1 MLHARWENELL
12 AALLATMVANIDGL
26 WDPKGKIC
34 TRNKLKEDLLYRN
47 IIHRIVANRN
57 MDYGCPIMDFS
68 ITSQMFWPIW
78 ADQSNNL

>member
-47 IIHRIVANRN
+47 IIHRIVVNRYITGPIRDFFNTTLNVLANLGR
-57 MDYGCPIMDFS
+57 S
-68 ITSQMFWPIW
+68 
-78 ADQSNNL
+78 AK

>member
-57 MDYGCPIMDFS
+57 MDYGCPIRDFFNN
-68 ITSQMFWPIW
+68 I
-78 ADQSNNL
+78 SNVLANLGRLAK